1 MQSFGRECVPDF
13 CVSFPCLQDTLKR
26 RSIPRTSARNARTS
40 AFLHSGVGGNG
51 RRMEVV
57 IIAIAWTNMV
67 KCFAS
72 FFRFG
77 ERFNVSTRK
86 L

>member
-1 MQSFGRECVPDF
+1 MQSFGRECVSDF

-26 RSIPRTSARNARTS
+26 RSIPRTS

-77 ERFNVSTRK
+77 ERFND
-86 L
+86 